1 MWLVVGLGN
10 PEIKYEKTRHNIGF
24 MAIDHFKQKSPLS
37 NITAKQE
44 GKAQT
49 YHLRVNNTPLI
60 LCKPLTYMNLSGL
73 AVKALMAYYKIS
85 LDSLLVVHDDL
96 DLPFGTCKFQK
107 NRGSALHNGVGHI
120 HAELGSQNYMRLR
133 LGIGHP
139 ENRSTA
145 KNYVLS
151 PFTADEQSK
160 LPEWM
165 DHITEGIKGLFK
177 IGFEKVASQY
187 NLKKPLWA

>member
-24 MAIDHFKQKSPLS
+24 MVIDHFKQHLSLS
-37 NITAKQE
+37 NVVTKQE
-44 GKAQT
+44 CKAQT
-49 YHLRVNNTPLI
+49 YHIRLNDRHLI

-73 AVKALMAYYKIS
+73 AVKALMAYYKIP

-96 DLPFGTCKFQK
+96 DLPFGVCKFQK
-107 NRGSALHNGVGHI
+107 NRGAALHNGVSHI
-120 HAELGSQNYMRLR
+120 HTELGSQNYMRLR

-139 ENRSTA
+139 EGHLTT

-151 PFTADEQSK
+151 PFTADEQNK

-165 DHITEGIKGLFK
+165 DHVTKGIEGIFK

-187 NLKKPLWA
+187 NLKKSLW